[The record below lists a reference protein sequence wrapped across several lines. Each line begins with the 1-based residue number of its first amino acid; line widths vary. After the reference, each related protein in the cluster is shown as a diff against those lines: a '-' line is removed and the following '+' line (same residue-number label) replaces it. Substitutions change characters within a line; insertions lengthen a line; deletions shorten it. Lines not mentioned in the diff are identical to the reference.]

1 LASVG
6 YYIGGMSEDELKKSG
21 TKQVIFSSFSMSS
34 EGLDIP
40 TLNSQFLI
48 TPKSDIVQIVGRILR
63 AKHTFSHPIIYDFI
77 DTHDVFQRQWF
88 KRKAF
93 YKSQNYKIVG
103 TNSIDY
109 NDNFNTWKTIYE
121 SNIGKKNKLSCN
133 LNKGTKK
140 QISIRSNSCSDKSI
154 EVDSDE
160 SDNEEEKL
168 KRNNSLTGKCFIS
181 IKK

>member
-1 LASVG
+1 MSHNLNILHYMYKKFVCKNLASVG

-21 TKQVIFSSFSMSS
+21 TKQVIFSSYSMSS

-77 DTHDVFQRQWF
+77 DTHDIFQRQWF
-88 KRKAF
+88 KRKSY
-93 YKSQNYKIVG
+93 YKSQNYKIIG
-103 TNSIDY
+103 SNSIDY

-121 SNIGKKNKLSCN
+121 PNI
-133 LNKGTKK
+133 
-140 QISIRSNSCSDKSI
+140 
-154 EVDSDE
+154 
-160 SDNEEEKL
+160 EK
-168 KRNNSLTGKCFIS
+168 RIN
-181 IKK
+181 